1 MRLFYGGHGTA
12 WVSQQG
18 LPWALPRQRQVVL
31 GPVVPADTPPPV
43 VFQVNEIYH
52 DESLGAHINV
62 VLVRIILLSYGKV
75 SEPVSSQRC
84 RAPVRCGMKGA
95 LQCGTGLL

>member
-1 MRLFYGGHGTA
+1 MRRH
-12 WVSQQG
+12 S
-18 LPWALPRQRQVVL
+18 LPWALPCQLQVVL
-31 GPVVPADTPPPV
+31 GPVVPADTSLV

-75 SEPVSSQRC
+75 SEPVSLTPQS
-84 RAPVRCGMKGA
+84 PH
-95 LQCGTGLL
+95 LL